1 MNEEKNLSEQSSSKS
16 KKITKTRDIIFRIGS
31 LVCAVLLWMY
41 VSEVD
46 SPTSEKS
53 FTDVQV
59 TVENRDVLRRDHELS
74 LITSVDFKTDIV
86 LAGKKSAL
94 NQIDHSE
101 IKAYIDLAKI
111 SEAGEYDVEIKLVA
125 PSGTSLVSC
134 VPQYATVVVDKT
146 ITSEFPIEADIT
158 YSNLPSAYTLGD
170 CIVTDTSSR
179 EIKTV
184 SVSGPESEIDS
195 IARICA
201 KADFGNVS
209 QSVETKTNLVMYDNL
224 GQEITSSNLK
234 LGTTS
239 VKLKLPVY
247 MQKILTLSV
256 EQAYNTFTEKQISFK
271 ISPST
276 IAVTGD
282 PKILTDLEK
291 ITLDPINEKTI
302 GNSLTTTVNTII
314 NLPDGIETTNG
325 QSTANITATL
335 FSVYKNTIQFPTSS
349 ISLKNGSEKF
359 NCEFKNEYV
368 TLNAVNSTDSAIG
381 EKDLTVSL
389 DLSNYTEAGTY
400 TENVNATVI
409 DRINHAYVVM
419 KDYPVTFTLR
429 KK

>member
-1 MNEEKNLSEQSSSKS
+1 MNEEKNLSEQNSSKT

-31 LVCAVLLWMY
+31 LICAVLLWMY

-53 FTDVQV
+53 FPDVQV
-59 TVENRDVLRRDHELS
+59 SVENRDVLRRDYELS

-86 LAGKKSAL
+86 LAGKKSSL
-94 NQIDHSE
+94 KQIDHSE
-101 IKAYIDLAKI
+101 IKAYIDLATI
-111 SEAGEYDVEIKLVA
+111 NEAGEYDVEIKLVT
-125 PSGTSLVSC
+125 PDGTSLVSC
-134 VPQYATVVVDKT
+134 NPQYATVTVDKT
-146 ITSEFPIEADIT
+146 ITAEFPIEADIT

-170 CIVTDTSSR
+170 CIITDASSR

-184 SVSGPESEIDS
+184 SVSGPKGEIDA
-195 IARICA
+195 IEKICA
-201 KADFGNVS
+201 KADFGNIS

-224 GQEITSSNLK
+224 GQEIISSNLK

-256 EQAYNTFTEKQISFK
+256 EQAYNTFTEKQIYFK

-282 PKILTDLEK
+282 PKILADLEK
-291 ITLDPINEKTI
+291 LTLDPINEKTI

-335 FSVYKNTIQFPTSS
+335 FSVHKNTISFPTSS
-349 ISLKNGSEKF
+349 IALKNIPEKMK
-359 NCEFKNEYV
+359 CEFEQEHV
-368 TLNAVNSTDSAIG
+368 TLNAINSTDTPID

-389 DLSNYTEAGTY
+389 DLSNYTTAGTY
-400 TENVNATVI
+400 TESVTATVI

-419 KDYPVTFTLR
+419 KDYPVTFTLSE
-429 KK
+429 K